1 MYKLRTLTM
10 HQSLVLKCKTY
21 QKLILFINII
31 ILSLTLFF
39 TIFTLMSLKYID
51 TKNLITDSQINKKLI
66 ILNRKKF
73 QNLVPYPQDGS
84 NNVYISSIQSLW
96 SLWGIS
102 CCTCSPECL
111 SDKEIAARIVRK
123 IQNLKKN
130 PVFWVKLLYMM
141 MSF

>member
-51 TKNLITDSQINKKLI
+51 TKNLIIDPQINKILI
-66 ILNRKKF
+66 ILNINKF
-73 QNLVPYPQDGS
+73 SKFGAVPTG
-84 NNVYISSIQSLW
+84 W
-96 SLWGIS
+96 
-102 CCTCSPECL
+102 
-111 SDKEIAARIVRK
+111 K
-123 IQNLKKN
+123 
-130 PVFWVKLLYMM
+130 
-141 MSF
+141 